1 MLTKPLFGLLSD
13 RMGRRLWLL
22 IGTLIFAGVPFLYGL
37 IETPAQ
43 LIAIRLLHGTA
54 TAIYGPVTVAYVAER
69 SGRKKAERL
78 GWFGMARSG
87 GYVVGPAVAGWL
99 LLTLEPV
106 AVFTLIG
113 ALSMAAFVPVLAL
126 GREEKRPRQVTPP
139 RRQPRGERAGGR
151 GILAAGT
158 VRQFVQG
165 HAVLVGAPAVW
176 LSGALEGA
184 VFVVTYVIKAFL
196 PVYALTAGYS
206 TVEIGLFF
214 TVQEGA
220 LLLLKPWGGRLGD
233 RLGHLRAVSLGMIC
247 LALCLPFLQTAT
259 GVVGLLAIAAAMGAA
274 QALIFPATVALIA
287 EQAPPG
293 KVGAGMGLAGS
304 LKNAG
309 KVAGP
314 LLGGPAHRCAGL
326 RRNVLVAGRRL
337 ADRRA
342 GSVHSR
348 PFCRF
353 RAGADDAENR
363 VIAAKLLDLRLANWR
378 EDDQCKFDCQRRGAD
393 QKSRPQSDRL
403 AQPATDER
411 ADGRRAEKYK
421 APGCGYPPQQ
431 PHRRD
436 RLAQAD
442 LIDKVE
448 RTAHTAQRQR
458 RPHSHDRAATLI
470 GAGQQQTPRDPQQL
484 AQNKRPAH
492 LQNPR
497 RPG

>member
-1 MLTKPLFGLLSD
+1 MRIPLAARIGAGTPALLQITVADFIVRSAYQMGKTPLLPLFAASLGASDALLGLIVAISTLTGMLTKPLFGLLSD

-126 GREEKRPRQVTPP
+126 GREEKRPRKVTAP
-139 RRQPRGERAGGR
+139 RRQARGAGEGR

-165 HAVLVGAPAVW
+165 HAILVGAPAVW

-259 GVVGLLAIAAAMGAA
+259 GVVGLLAVAAAMGAA

-314 LLGGPAHRCAGL
+314 LLGGLLIAALGYGGMFWL
-326 RRNVLVAGRRL
+326 L
-337 ADRRA
+337 
-342 GSVHSR
+342 
-348 PFCRF
+348 
-353 RAGADDAENR
+353 AGA
-363 VIAAKLLDLRLANWR
+363 LLTGALALFIR
-378 EDDQCKFDCQRRGAD
+378 IHFVDFSLAPTTQRIE
-393 QKSRPQSDRL
+393 S
-403 AQPATDER
+403 
-411 ADGRRAEKYK
+411 
-421 APGCGYPPQQ
+421 
-431 PHRRD
+431 
-436 RLAQAD
+436 
-442 LIDKVE
+442 
-448 RTAHTAQRQR
+448 
-458 RPHSHDRAATLI
+458 
-470 GAGQQQTPRDPQQL
+470 
-484 AQNKRPAH
+484 
-492 LQNPR
+492 
-497 RPG
+497 

>member
-1 MLTKPLFGLLSD
+1 MRNPLAAHRNIGTPAFLQVTLADFIVRSAYQMGKTPLLPIFAASLGASDALLGLIVAISTLTGMVTKPLFGLLSD

-54 TAIYGPVTVAYVAER
+54 TAIYGPVTIAYVAEL
-69 SGRKKAERL
+69 SGKQKAERL

-126 GREEKRPRQVTPP
+126 GNDVPKAGKAAPNRG
-139 RRQPRGERAGGR
+139 QPRDAGRGGR
-151 GILAAGT
+151 TFAAGT
-158 VRQFVQG
+158 VREYVKR

-176 LSGALEGA
+176 LSGALEAA

-214 TVQEGA
+214 TAQEGA
-220 LLLLKPWGGRLGD
+220 LVLLKPLGGRLGD

-247 LALCLPFLQTAT
+247 LALCLPFLLTASGT
-259 GVVGLLAIAAAMGAA
+259 IGLLAVAAAMGAA

-287 EQAPPG
+287 EQVPSG

-314 LLGGPAHRCAGL
+314 LLGGL
-326 RRNVLVAGRRL
+326 LISVLGYGGMFWL
-337 ADRRA
+337 L
-342 GSVHSR
+342 
-348 PFCRF
+348 
-353 RAGADDAENR
+353 AGA
-363 VIAAKLLDLRLANWR
+363 LLVGALALLIR
-378 EDDQCKFDCQRRGAD
+378 IRFFDFPLLPTTQRI
-393 QKSRPQSDRL
+393 KSQ
-403 AQPATDER
+403 
-411 ADGRRAEKYK
+411 
-421 APGCGYPPQQ
+421 
-431 PHRRD
+431 
-436 RLAQAD
+436 
-442 LIDKVE
+442 
-448 RTAHTAQRQR
+448 RT
-458 RPHSHDRAATLI
+458 
-470 GAGQQQTPRDPQQL
+470 G
-484 AQNKRPAH
+484 
-492 LQNPR
+492 
-497 RPG
+497 

>member
-1 MLTKPLFGLLSD
+1 MRSLLAAHRNTGTPAFLRITLADFIVRSAYQMGKTPLLPIFAASLGASDALLGLVVAVSTLTGIVTKPLFGLLSD

-22 IGTLIFAGVPFLYGL
+22 IGTMIFAGVPFLYGL

-54 TAIYGPVTVAYVAER
+54 TAIYGPVTVAYVSER
-69 SGRKKAERL
+69 SGRQKAERL

-87 GYVVGPAVAGWL
+87 GYLVGPAVAGWL

-126 GREEKRPRQVTPP
+126 GNDVPHAIKAAPP
-139 RRQPRGERAGGR
+139 RGQPRDFRRGG
-151 GILAAGT
+151 GLLAAEG
-158 VRQFVQG
+158 VREFVKR

-176 LSGALEGA
+176 LSGALEAA

-220 LLLLKPWGGRLGD
+220 LVLLKPLGGRLGD

-247 LALCLPFLQTAT
+247 LALCLPFLPTASGT
-259 GVVGLLAIAAAMGAA
+259 IGLLAVAAAMGAA

-287 EQAPPG
+287 EQVPSG

-304 LKNAG
+304 LRNSG

-314 LLGGPAHRCAGL
+314 LLGGLLISISGYGGL
-326 RRNVLVAGRRL
+326 FWLL
-337 ADRRA
+337 
-342 GSVHSR
+342 
-348 PFCRF
+348 
-353 RAGADDAENR
+353 AGALFLGALALFIRIR
-363 VIAAKLLDLRLANWR
+363 VVDFTLLATT
-378 EDDQCKFDCQRRGAD
+378 QRI
-393 QKSRPQSDRL
+393 KS
-403 AQPATDER
+403 
-411 ADGRRAEKYK
+411 
-421 APGCGYPPQQ
+421 
-431 PHRRD
+431 
-436 RLAQAD
+436 
-442 LIDKVE
+442 
-448 RTAHTAQRQR
+448 
-458 RPHSHDRAATLI
+458 
-470 GAGQQQTPRDPQQL
+470 
-484 AQNKRPAH
+484 
-492 LQNPR
+492 
-497 RPG
+497 